1 MMTTPNAAK
10 KLDAWKRKA
19 ILRGNENRYLRR
31 EATRLKNDRDKYKAK
46 AKESEKKLKEQEVAA
61 KAAVVGS
68 KVDLVFIA
76 LQLFCIARIGF
87 RAVSRVLGILGGY
100 LGLEKSPCPQ
110 TIVNWV
116 DRLSM
121 ARIRNVASLLKSS
134 ASKGWIWMIDTS
146 IGLGAGKILAV
157 LAIKV
162 DHHHTNEGAPSLR
175 DVHCI
180 AVAVAVSW
188 TGETIADFLLKAIRT
203 VGCPIAFLKDG
214 GKDLA
219 KASKILGQQG
229 YVIFSLDDVSHTIA
243 NLLKHEYGNHPL
255 FDQFLSECG
264 KTSKRLKQTIL
275 ACLAPPKVSTKAR
288 FMNVHRLV
296 EWADRLLKHSPK
308 GRAKK
313 GSLLEKLRNSLDH
326 LPVYKSFIKR
336 FLRDAV
342 PLLEIQKVLKTRG
355 LCNETAKICEVLIET
370 IPHSCSVRIGMTDWM
385 NNQLAI
391 AENIGPAGLRLPITS
406 DSIESLFGVSK
417 AHGTGVVKDANRIA
431 ARIPAMCGPIT
442 RADAQAVLNVS
453 VDEQKQ
459 VMGNLPSLT
468 KQRRDILPN
477 PGALENKLT
486 GVPDRGFELIPGLE
500 NRSKKRLERLL
511 KCNYT

>member
-1 MMTTPNAAK
+1 MITMTDAAK
-10 KLDAWKRKA
+10 KLEAWKSKA
-19 ILRGNENRYLRR
+19 VLRGNENRYLRR
-31 EATRLKNDRDKYKAK
+31 ENTRLKNARDKYKAE
-46 AKESEKKLKEQEVAA
+46 AKEFRKKFKEQEAAA
-61 KAAVVGS
+61 KAPVAG

-76 LQLFCIARIGF
+76 LQLFCVARIGF
-87 RAVSRVLGILGGY
+87 RAVSRVLGVLGGY
-100 LGLEKSPCPQ
+100 LGLEKTPCPQ

-116 DRLSM
+116 SRLSM
-121 ARIRNVASLLKSS
+121 VRIRNVASLLESS
-134 ASKGWIWMIDTS
+134 APGNWIWMIDTS

-157 LAIKV
+157 LAVKV
-162 DHHHTNEGAPSLR
+162 DHHHINEGAPSLR

-180 AVAVAVSW
+180 AVSVAASW
-188 TGETIADFLLKAIRT
+188 TGETIADFLLEAIRT

-219 KASKILGQQG
+219 KAWRILGQRG
-229 YVIFSLDDVSHTIA
+229 YAIFSIDDVSHVIA
-243 NLLKHEYGNHPL
+243 NLLKHEYGNHPM

-296 EWADRLLKHSPK
+296 AWADRLLKHSPK

-313 GSLLEKLRNSLDH
+313 GSLLEKLRNNLDQ
-326 LPVYKSFIKR
+326 LPVCKSFIKR
-336 FLRDAV
+336 FLRDAA
-342 PLLEIQKVLKTRG
+342 PLLEVQKILKTGG
-355 LCNETAKICEVLIET
+355 LCNETAKECEALIEV
-370 IPHSCSVRIGMTDWM
+370 IPPSSPVRIGMMSWM
-385 NNQLAI
+385 NHQLAT
-391 AENIGPAGLRLPITS
+391 AEEIGPAGLRLPITS

-431 ARIPAMCGPIT
+431 TRIPAMCGSIT
-442 RADAQAVLNVS
+442 RADAQDVLGVS

-459 VMGNLPSLT
+459 VMGNLPSLI

-477 PGALENKLT
+477 PGALENKLSD
-486 GVPDRGFELIPGLE
+486 VPDRGFELIPGLE
-500 NRSKKRLERLL
+500 NRSKKRLERPL

>member
-1 MMTTPNAAK
+1 MITMTSAEK
-10 KLDAWKRKA
+10 KLENWKAKA
-19 ILRGNENRYLRR
+19 ILRANENRYLRR
-31 EATRLKNDRDKYKAK
+31 ENIRLKNARDKYKAE
-46 AKESEKKLKEQEVAA
+46 ANEAGKKLKDQDAAA
-61 KAAVVGS
+61 KVPVVES
-68 KVDLVFIA
+68 KVDLILIA
-76 LQLFCIARIGF
+76 LQLFCVARIGF
-87 RAVSRVLGILGGY
+87 RAVSRVLGVLGEY
-100 LGLEKSPCPQ
+100 LGLEKTPCPQ

-116 DRLSM
+116 NRLSM
-121 ARIRNVASLLKSS
+121 ARIGNVASLLESS
-134 ASKGWIWMIDTS
+134 APGGWIWMIDTS

-157 LAIKV
+157 LAVKV
-162 DHHHTNEGAPSLR
+162 DHHHINEGAPSLR

-180 AVAVAVSW
+180 AVGVATSW
-188 TGETIADFLLKAIRT
+188 TGETIADFLLKTIRT
-203 VGCPIAFLKDG
+203 TGCPIAFLKDG

-219 KASKILGQQG
+219 KALKILRELG
-229 YVIFSLDDVSHTIA
+229 YDILSIDDVSHAIA
-243 NLLKHEYGNHPL
+243 NLLKHEYGNHPM

-264 KTSKRLKQTIL
+264 KASKRLKQTIL

-296 EWADRLLKHSPK
+296 AWAGRVLKHSPQ

-313 GSLLEKLRNSLDH
+313 GSLLEKLRNNLDQ

-336 FLRDAV
+336 FLRDAA
-342 PLLEIQKVLKTRG
+342 PLLEVQKILKTRG
-355 LCNETAKICEVLIET
+355 LCKETVKECEALIEV
-370 IPHSCSVRIGMTDWM
+370 IPPSSPVRIGMMSWM
-385 NNQLAI
+385 NYQLAT
-391 AENIGPAGLRLPITS
+391 AEKIGPAGLRLPITS

-417 AHGTGVVKDANRIA
+417 AHGTGIVKDANRIA

-442 RADAQAVLNVS
+442 RADAQAVLDVT

-477 PGALENKLT
+477 PGTLENKLSD
-486 GVPDRGFELIPGLE
+486 VPDRGFELIPGLE
-500 NRSKKRLERLL
+500 NRSKKRLERPL